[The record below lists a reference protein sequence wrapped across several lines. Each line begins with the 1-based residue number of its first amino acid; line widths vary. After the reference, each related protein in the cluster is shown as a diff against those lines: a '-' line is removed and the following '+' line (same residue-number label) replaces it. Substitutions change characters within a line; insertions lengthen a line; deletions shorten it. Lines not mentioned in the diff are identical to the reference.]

1 MNTQA
6 SSVARAANFH
16 KLCKDDRGLS
26 TVEYVVILVLIA
38 VAAIGT
44 WKNFGGTIMTKVANQ
59 GTAISDMKGA
69 DTPTK

>member
-6 SSVARAANFH
+6 SSVDGAETIR

-44 WKNFGGTIMTKVANQ
+44 WKTFGKTITDKVSAQ
-59 GTAISDMKGA
+59 GTAIGGM
-69 DTPTK
+69 